1 MFNKKWFRL
10 KNFPFYYQ
18 LSSTDCGFAC
28 LRMISE
34 YYGKTYADENFTDE
48 LQYNGISIKKL
59 EGFASSL
66 GFDTLIAKTDYDSL
80 VNNAPVPF
88 VAFWNQNHF
97 IVVHNIKDEKVQI
110 ADPEF
115 GKTTY
120 SKDEFLKGWS
130 QNQEEGV
137 VLLLESNGNNEDR
150 NDSKKTVGGNLEYII
165 QYLKNHKKQLFLI
178 ALTLLISSFIELI
191 FPFFTQ
197 KIIDKGVGQ
206 KNISLIYLILF
217 AQITLFIS
225 RVSLEFY
232 RSWLFIHI
240 SSRISLSIISDFL
253 VKLMKLPL
261 KFFNSKNIGDLTQRI
276 NDHKRIEAFLS
287 KDLIQTVF
295 SIFTIVIY
303 SFVLLYFNLDIF
315 LIICICTTV
324 ELLWI
329 FSFLKKIKIL
339 DKKTF
344 SLDAKDQNKIYELIN
359 SMHEIKLNNLEEKKR
374 NEWQKIQTNIYVNNI
389 DKLKINQQYES
400 YRFISFLQNILVV
413 FVSAIAVMDGTLTI
427 GSMLAIMYIIG
438 GLNVPI
444 SQLINFVMQYQL
456 VKVSFERLNEIH
468 NKPDEENIS
477 KVSKLDEIQDINI
490 KNLNFS
496 YDNSNYILKNI
507 TLKIPKGKTTA
518 IVGVSGSGKTTLL
531 KLLLK
536 FYKPQEGNLFLNET
550 ALEEIE
556 NKLWRNKC
564 GVILQDSFVFSDT
577 ISYNI
582 SLEENPN
589 QEKLLNAVKLSNIN
603 DFIDK
608 LPLKLNTLIGTE
620 GVGISQ
626 GQRQR
631 ILIARAIYKDPD
643 YLFFDEATNS
653 LDAKNERII
662 VENIDSFFKNKTMIV
677 VAHRLSTVKNAD
689 QIVVLDNG
697 EITEVGS
704 HNELIKNKGKYFE
717 LIQNQLELGE

>member
-10 KNFPFYYQ
+10 KKFPFYYQ

-34 YYGKTYADENFTDE
+34 FYGKTYTDENFTDE